1 MMSEQSILKV
11 SIGTTAFV
19 AVIGVVF
26 GVISGSSAIVFDGI
40 YSLTDAS
47 MTTLALFISNL
58 IGLSQKAR
66 GRFTQRFSVGFWHLE
81 PMILGLNGALLTGSA
96 VYGLINATSSIMQGG
111 RDLPFGLGI
120 AYSALAVAASL
131 AMAIYVTRANRVI
144 QSTFLKLDA
153 KAWMISAA
161 LTGSLLAAFLFGY
174 MIQGTRL
181 AWMTPYVDPGILA
194 VACLFIIP
202 IPLGTVRQ
210 ALADILLIAP
220 IEMRQQVDD
229 VASGVVLRHGF
240 ISHRAYVARVGRGR
254 QIEIHFI
261 VPKGLPAR
269 PLDEWDRLRNEI
281 GDLLGGEGPNR
292 WLTIAFTTDP
302 EWAE

>member
-1 MMSEQSILKV
+1 MRTEQSILKV
-11 SIGTTAFV
+11 SIGMTAFV
-19 AVIGVVF
+19 AVVGVAF
-26 GVISGSSAIVFDGI
+26 GVLSGSSAIIFEGV

-47 MTTLALFISNL
+47 MTTLALFISSL
-58 IGLSQKAR
+58 ICSSQKVR
-66 GRFTQRFSVGFWHLE
+66 GRLAQRFSVGFWHLE

-96 VYGLINATSSIMQGG
+96 VYGLINAVSSMMQGG
-111 RDLPFGLGI
+111 RELPFGLGI
-120 AYSALAVAASL
+120 AYSAIAVAASL
-131 AMAIYVTRANRVI
+131 AMAVYVSGANRVI
-144 QSTFLKLDA
+144 RSTFLKLDA
-153 KAWMISAA
+153 KAWIISAA
-161 LTGSLLAAFLFGY
+161 LTASLLVAFVFGY
-174 MIQGTRL
+174 AIQDTQL

-194 VACLFIIP
+194 LACLFIIP
-202 IPLGTVRQ
+202 IPFGTVRQ

-220 IEMRQQVDD
+220 AEMRQQVDE
-229 VASGVVLRHGF
+229 VAAEVVLRHGF

-254 QIEIHFI
+254 QIELHFI

-269 PLDEWDRLRNEI
+269 PLDEWDSLRNEI

>member
-1 MMSEQSILKV
+1 MRTEQSILKI
-11 SIGTTAFV
+11 SIGMTAFV
-19 AVIGVVF
+19 ALVGVAF
-26 GVISGSSAIVFDGI
+26 GILSGSSAIVFDGV
-40 YSLTDAS
+40 YSLIDAS
-47 MTTLALFISNL
+47 MTTLALFISSL
-58 IGLSQKAR
+58 IGSSQTGKGPLA
-66 GRFTQRFSVGFWHLE
+66 QRFSVGFWHLE

-96 VYGLINATSSIMQGG
+96 VYGLINATASLLQGG
-111 RDLPFGLGI
+111 RELPFGLGI
-120 AYSALAVAASL
+120 AYAAIAVAASL
-131 AMAIYVTRANRVI
+131 AMAVYVTRANRPI

-161 LTGSLLAAFLFGY
+161 LAASLLVAFLFGY
-174 MIQGTRL
+174 MIQGTQL

-220 IEMRQQVDD
+220 IEMRQQVND
-229 VASGVVLRHGF
+229 VAAGVVLRHGF
-240 ISHRAYVARVGRGR
+240 ISYRAYVARVGRGR